1 MQDVPK
7 EFCFYLLG
15 RNQCCSWKHGTWWLA
30 LAYVSLLSF
39 YGEECNYRY
48 FLCFYKHS
56 IPLRAFS
63 SSFPIFILLA
73 SICWENIQWL
83 VCFEVDSF
91 CIFVYTNF
99 AHPIL
104 GFSTSCV
111 MQSWSKQCI
120 QMLFMLLVC
129 LGFYIQVWHSE
140 REWLAWG
147 SGCNSL
153 HDRGSPKVS
162 DWGMCFSNECCK
174 LTIVKSLK
182 ADILS
187 ISPWSEQLTKV

>member
-91 CIFVYTNF
+91 CIFVDTNF

-187 ISPWSEQLTKV
+187 ISPWSEQLMKA

>member
-83 VCFEVDSF
+83 VCFKVDSFYIFVDTNFAHPILGFSTSCVGIYLLRKHSVVCLFKVDSF
-91 CIFVYTNF
+91 CIFVDTNF
-99 AHPIL
+99 PIPIL

-129 LGFYIQVWHSE
+129 LGF
-140 REWLAWG
+140 
-147 SGCNSL
+147 
-153 HDRGSPKVS
+153 
-162 DWGMCFSNECCK
+162 
-174 LTIVKSLK
+174 
-182 ADILS
+182 
-187 ISPWSEQLTKV
+187 

>member
-30 LAYVSLLSF
+30 LAYVSLLPF

-91 CIFVYTNF
+91 CIFVDTNF

-129 LGFYIQVWHSE
+129 LGFYIQVWYSE

-153 HDRGSPKVS
+153 HDRGSTKVS

>member
-39 YGEECNYRY
+39 YGKECNHCY

-91 CIFVYTNF
+91 CIFVDTNF

-187 ISPWSEQLTKV
+187 ISPWSEQLMKG

>member
-56 IPLRAFS
+56 IPLQAFS

-83 VCFEVDSF
+83 VCFKVDSF
-91 CIFVYTNF
+91 CIFVDTNF

-187 ISPWSEQLTKV
+187 ISPWSEQLMKG